1 MHSSQARCHSLRGIS
16 SGAFKRAQIQ
26 HSVSMPL
33 YDCSSG
39 SAVKVS
45 RTLDFLY
52 GYVQSGHYGWI
63 AMPNL
68 STTQP

>member
-1 MHSSQARCHSLRGIS
+1 LLPGLN
-16 SGAFKRAQIQ
+16 FKRAQIQ

-33 YDCSSG
+33 YDGSSG
-39 SAVKVS
+39 SAMKVS

-52 GYVQSGHYGWI
+52 GYVQSSHYGWI